1 MTVYK
6 IFDSEEVFETSYFVV
21 TTWGEIFVDNKE
33 LGMFKHP
40 TITTEHELQQHIT
53 RMVDDGFEVAVS
65 RI

>member
-6 IFDSEEVFETSYFVV
+6 IFDSEGIYATSYFIV
-21 TTWGEIFVDNKE
+21 TTWGEIFCDNKE
-33 LGMFKHP
+33 LGMFHHR

-53 RMVDDGFEVAVS
+53 RMVDDGFEVTVS